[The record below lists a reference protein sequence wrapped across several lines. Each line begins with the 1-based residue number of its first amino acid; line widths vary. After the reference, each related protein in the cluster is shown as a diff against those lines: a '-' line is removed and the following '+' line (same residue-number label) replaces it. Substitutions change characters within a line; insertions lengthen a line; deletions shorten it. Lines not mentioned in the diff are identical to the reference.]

1 VDPKQVAQF
10 EPEKVPTVSQ
20 LLSELDSLSATT
32 EEGSTTGMVISEAQ
46 SHTVAHNAYMNIA
59 GPENTSIKPYIDMLN
74 EHNKRILQTER
85 EKKMRKFD
93 HKGSFT
99 LWYANS
105 KISR

>member
-20 LLSELDSLSATT
+20 LLSELDSLSVTT
-32 EEGSTTGMVISEAQ
+32 SEEGATAGMDISEAQ
-46 SHTVAHNAYMNIA
+46 RHIVAHDAYLNIA

-93 HKGSFT
+93 HNGSFT
-99 LWYANS
+99 L
-105 KISR
+105 